1 MDKNKIITG
10 NTDGVRRVDLD
21 RLEGIFDISEK
32 DFCAPGILQLMLDF
46 TLRYGREIAVGISR
60 SGNVNFVS
68 IGTNSA
74 ASFKTDNRRKGL
86 CGIRV
91 IHTHPSGAVLSDA
104 DISALAANRLDSIAC
119 VSANRQE
126 FEAAFL
132 YGDEIVR
139 VKPDSFSD
147 HALTERILEANRL
160 TRAEIAGAKRERE
173 RAILA
178 GVSSE
183 NELLFS
189 MQELKLLAETAGAD
203 VVGEITQHKSDNK
216 VTLVGTGKLEELAI
230 KCQVLDADVVIFDNE
245 LSGIQV
251 KNLEL
256 ALNIKVID
264 RSELILDI
272 FAGRATSTE
281 GRLQVELAQLKYNL
295 PRLIGR
301 GSGMDKMRHGI
312 GMRGPGEKKLEID
325 RRIIREQVQV
335 LEKRLEKL
343 ESERALRR
351 SQRIAN
357 KAETVALVGY
367 TNAGKSS
374 IMNALSRAD
383 VFVKD
388 MLFATLDPVTR
399 RVRTDG
405 GRNYLLTDTVGF
417 IHKLPHE
424 FIEAFRS
431 TLEEARNADI
441 ILHIMDSSNPELF
454 KQHEVVMDV
463 LSKLDIYGSKIIS
476 VYNKSDLLKERPAL
490 PATDDYLYT
499 SAATGDGI
507 NELKGKIAFYLFGE
521 TADDLTE
528 GTLENLGEETL
539 EP

>member
-1 MDKNKIITG
+1 MDKNKKVTG
-10 NTDGVRRVDLD
+10 NIDGVRRVDLEK
-21 RLEGIFDISEK
+21 LEGIFDISEK
-32 DFCAPGILQLMLDF
+32 DFCAPGILQLMLEF
-46 TLRYGREIAVGISR
+46 TAGYGREIAVGISR
-60 SGNVNFVS
+60 SGAVNFVT

-74 ASFKTDNRRKGL
+74 ASFKTDSRRKGL

-91 IHTHPSGAVLSDA
+91 IHTHPSGAELSNA
-104 DISALAANRLDSIAC
+104 DISALTANRLDSIAC
-119 VSANRQE
+119 ASADGPE
-126 FEAAFL
+126 YEAAFL
-132 YGDEIVR
+132 FGDGIVR
-139 VKPDSFSD
+139 VKPDSLSD
-147 HALTERILEANRL
+147 DSLTERILEADKYSR
-160 TRAEIAGAKRERE
+160 TEVAGTKRERE

-178 GVSSE
+178 GVNSE
-183 NELLFS
+183 SELLS
-189 MQELKLLAETAGAD
+189 GMQELRLLAETAGAD

-216 VTLVGTGKLEELAI
+216 VTLIGTGKLEELI
-230 KCQVLDADVVIFDNE
+230 LKCQVLDADVVIFDNE
-245 LSGIQV
+245 LSGIQI

-312 GMRGPGEKKLEID
+312 GMRGPGEKKLELD

-335 LEKRLEKL
+335 LEKRLQKL

-357 KAETVALVGY
+357 KAKTVALVGY

-374 IMNALSRAD
+374 VMNALSRAD

-399 RVRTDG
+399 RVRTAG
-405 GRNYLLTDTVGF
+405 GNNYLLTDTVGF
-417 IHKLPHE
+417 INKLPHE
-424 FIEAFRS
+424 FIKAFRS

-441 ILHIMDSSNPELF
+441 ILHVMDASNPELF

-463 LSKLDIYGSKIIS
+463 LSKLDIFGSKIIS
-476 VYNKSDLLKERPAL
+476 VYNKSDLLIERPAL
-490 PATDDYLYT
+490 PATDDFLYT
-499 SAATGDGI
+499 SAVTGDGI
-507 NELKGKIAFYLFGE
+507 HELKEKIAFFLFGE
-521 TADDLTE
+521 TSENTAPDDTIQE
-528 GTLENLGEETL
+528 SES
-539 EP
+539 P